1 VAEFRN
7 ELARLAER
15 GTRVGPEA
23 LIERIELE
31 MADDP
36 IVGAEIRPKAKPGER
51 VQSTRSLRRGL
62 GIGLAVMLAVLVV
75 GGAWLVISRDAPI
88 AEPTMTSTLAVA
100 ESFMEAWAAGDGEA
114 VAAMVSAEATL
125 GGLELLPPSHD
136 WYRAVG
142 QEFQTK
148 GCEVLPITF
157 RTFQGVSC
165 EYTFE
170 NKLTRA
176 LGMEPVGGSFLL
188 YLSGSGIERA
198 DGNYE
203 GAATFVHHDVSSI
216 DRTLAEWVLINHPD
230 DFERMFGDAFLSP
243 VSDPTSIA
251 LWEQYTDELTASP
264 EATARF
270 VMEEETRWV
279 AREDYFNHQVRPICE
294 AATLRLEATVVEDL
308 GLDQWE
314 TITTLEDLAAM
325 SETVARISEET
336 LAEMRALPLPP
347 EATRSWLSVFYS
359 LAEQRID
366 VLRQAAAA
374 ASAGATARV
383 EMLSAEEL
391 VLRGQADWLL
401 GGCPVGVWQ
410 VHMGQ
415 PLWDSIAPG

>member
-176 LGMEPVGGSFLL
+176 LGMEPVAVDERVAGSFVDARGHPHRFEFV
-188 YLSGSGIERA
+188 LSPFGGFTAVVFVRRIGRDRRDAQQREKLILISFLILINVG
-198 DGNYE
+198 DD
-203 GAATFVHHDVSSI
+203 FVHG
-216 DRTLAEWVLINHPD
+216 R
-230 DFERMFGDAFLSP
+230 
-243 VSDPTSIA
+243 
-251 LWEQYTDELTASP
+251 
-264 EATARF
+264 
-270 VMEEETRWV
+270 
-279 AREDYFNHQVRPICE
+279 
-294 AATLRLEATVVEDL
+294 
-308 GLDQWE
+308 
-314 TITTLEDLAAM
+314 
-325 SETVARISEET
+325 
-336 LAEMRALPLPP
+336 
-347 EATRSWLSVFYS
+347 
-359 LAEQRID
+359 
-366 VLRQAAAA
+366 
-374 ASAGATARV
+374 
-383 EMLSAEEL
+383 
-391 VLRGQADWLL
+391 
-401 GGCPVGVWQ
+401 
-410 VHMGQ
+410 
-415 PLWDSIAPG
+415 